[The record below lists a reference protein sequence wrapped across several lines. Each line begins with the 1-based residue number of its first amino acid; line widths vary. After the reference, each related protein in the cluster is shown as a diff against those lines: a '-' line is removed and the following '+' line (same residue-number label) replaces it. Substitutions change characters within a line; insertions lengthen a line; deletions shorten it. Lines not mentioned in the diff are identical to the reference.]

1 MRYLYYCNS
10 TYQLINI
17 LNLHWHRRHAGFEH
31 ISDYEAELLL
41 LNSFA
46 GAKEVADIVN
56 ENSVFEKVRLIDKA
70 YNKGKLHALYTL
82 FDALSP
88 SFYMKDKYHIERKE
102 IQDRY
107 DVICAPKYSLVVDQ
121 IRRLNPKAKLHL
133 IEDGI
138 GSYFLD
144 IPFSSNSRI
153 QSFFSKCD
161 FHDYERLYVVQ
172 KGMYLAEN
180 KERVAEIPEYD
191 KDYLKQIRD
200 LFSSFEI
207 DTCNDRK
214 IFWLS
219 QFLNNEKFNEMV
231 EEVLKT
237 LLPYKEEVV
246 FCQHPRNPMKNV
258 NGYLESDNRQI
269 WEFRLLNMEDI
280 ERKLFI
286 SIHSTA
292 CFSGKMLYDKE
303 PYVILFYKLGDGKVT
318 HVTKEFEE
326 IIQRFKDSYKDHE
339 KVMIPETIEEF
350 KDCLKRYCKKEVD

>member
-10 TYQLINI
+10 TYQLINV
-17 LNLHWHRRHAGFEH
+17 LNLHWHRKHAGFEH
-31 ISDYEAELLL
+31 VENYEAELLL

-46 GAKEVADIVN
+46 GAKQIAGIVEEN
-56 ENSVFEKVRLIDKA
+56 ELFDKISVIDKA
-70 YNKGKLHALYTL
+70 YNSGKLHALFTL
-82 FDALSP
+82 MDAVSP
-88 SFYMKDKYHIERKE
+88 SFYMKDKYQIGSKE
-102 IQDRY
+102 IKDRF
-107 DVICAPKYSLVVDQ
+107 DVITAPKYSMVVDQ
-121 IRRLNPKAKLHL
+121 IWRLNPKAKLHL

-144 IPFSSNSRI
+144 IPFASNSRL

-161 FHDYERLYVVQ
+161 FRDYERLYVVDRD
-172 KGMYLAEN
+172 MYLAKD
-180 KERVAEIPEYD
+180 KEKVAEIPKYD
-191 KDYLKQIRD
+191 PKHLKQIRD
-200 LFSSFEI
+200 LFSTFDI
-207 DTCNDRK
+207 DECNERK

-219 QFLNNEKFNEMV
+219 QFLNNKKFNEMV

-246 FCQHPRNPMKNV
+246 FCQHPRNPMKND

-269 WEFRLLNMEDI
+269 WEFRLLNMEEI

-303 PYVILFYKLGDGKVT
+303 PYVILFYRLGDDKVT

-326 IIQRFKDSYKDHE
+326 IILRFKDSYKDPE
-339 KVMIPETIEEF
+339 KVMIPESIDEF
-350 KDCLKRYCKKEVD
+350 KDCLKRYCEKEVL